1 MLPALARRGVYIPSK
16 VTMAA
21 AISTQAEAAVFA
33 ALNRAKWS
41 DVKDEVHE
49 IGKLMRENTTN
60 HSVGLPTPTLKQDVN
75 DKLRGLHALVENKQH
90 NEAFAQVHALKAM
103 VKDELYHH
111 RQQQM
116 MAFSTVAD
124 RQVEDFEGTMH
135 DLHWADVEG
144 EVEEIHQL
152 LHEGTTNHAVNAPDV
167 ELEQFLEK
175 AIDDIKVMLEKNPT
189 QHGLVFGKIHALK
202 GFVKQRLYN
211 GLTTKDHVR
220 AFEKEMQALRWSDV
234 KNEMEQIHQLMQE
247 GTTNHAVALPSP
259 QLEKAV
265 DDGLREIDA
274 MIQSNPSPVVH
285 DQVFDR
291 IHKLKGMIK
300 AEIYK

>member
-1 MLPALARRGVYIPSK
+1 MPALARRGVYLPSK

-21 AISTQAEAAVFA
+21 ALSTQAEAAVAA

-41 DVKDEVHE
+41 DVKDEVLE
-49 IGKLMRENTTN
+49 VGKLMREGTTN
-60 HSVGLPTPTLKQDVN
+60 HSVNLPSVSLKQDVN
-75 DKLRGLHALVENKQH
+75 DKLRGLHRLVENKQR

-116 MAFSTVAD
+116 MAFSTAAEQRVD
-124 RQVEDFEGTMH
+124 DFDETMH
-135 DLHWADVEG
+135 DLRWSDVEG
-144 EVEEIHQL
+144 EVKEIHQL
-152 LHEGTTNHAVNAPDV
+152 IHEGSTNHAVSTPDV
-167 ELEQFLEK
+167 ELEKFIETT
-175 AIDDIKVMLEKNPT
+175 INDIKAMLEKNPT

-211 GLTTKDHVR
+211 GLTTKDHIR
-220 AFEKEMQALRWSDV
+220 AFEKEMQTLRWADV

-259 QLEKAV
+259 ELEKAV

-274 MIQSNPSPVVH
+274 LIQSNTSPVIH

>member
-1 MLPALARRGVYIPSK
+1 MLPALARRGVYLPSK

-21 AISTQAEAAVFA
+21 AISTQAEAAVAA
-33 ALNRAKWS
+33 ALNRAKWT
-41 DVKDEVHE
+41 DVNDEVKE
-49 IGKLMRENTTN
+49 IGKLMREPTTN
-60 HSVGLPTPTLKQDVN
+60 HSILPPTPALKQDVN

-116 MAFSTVAD
+116 MAFSTAAEQHVD
-124 RQVEDFEGTMH
+124 DFEDTMH
-135 DLHWADVEG
+135 DLKWSDVEG
-144 EVEEIHQL
+144 EVDAIHHL
-152 LHEGTTNHAVNAPDV
+152 LHEGSTNHAVNAPDV
-167 ELEQFLEK
+167 ELEKFIEK
-175 AIDDIKVMLEKNPT
+175 TIDDIKFMLEKNPT

-211 GLTTKDHVR
+211 GLTTQDHIK
-220 AFEKEMQALRWSDV
+220 AFEKEMKTMRWADI

-259 QLEKAV
+259 ELEKAV

>member
-1 MLPALARRGVYIPSK
+1 MLPALARRGINVPSQ
-16 VTMAA
+16 VTMVA
-21 AISTQAEAAVFA
+21 AISTQAEAAVSA

-41 DVKDEVHE
+41 DVKDEVLE
-49 IGKLMRENTTN
+49 IGMLMREGTTN

-75 DKLRGLHALVENKQH
+75 DQLRGLHSFVENKQR
-90 NEAFAQVHALKAM
+90 NEAFARVRALKAM

-116 MAFSTVAD
+116 MAFSAMAQQHVD
-124 RQVEDFEGTMH
+124 DFEDTMH
-135 DLHWADVEG
+135 DLKWADVEG
-144 EVEEIHQL
+144 EVGQIHQL
-152 LHEGTTNHAVNAPDV
+152 MNEGVTNHAVNAPDA
-167 ELEQFLEK
+167 ELELFIERT
-175 AIDDIKVMLEKNPT
+175 IDDIKLMLEKNPT

-202 GFVKQRLYN
+202 GFVKHRLYN
-211 GLTTKDHVR
+211 RLTTKDHIR

-247 GTTNHAVALPSP
+247 GTTNFAVALPSP
-259 QLEKAV
+259 ELEKAV